1 MDIGD
6 NSSLNMDIS
15 LSRDLLINI
24 GLSGDLLMNIGFSGD
39 LNMDISLSSN
49 LLINIGLSGD
59 FLMHIWFSRDLLM
72 HIGLSSRVEVGI
84 SDRGIVDSSIDSTID
99 NWGSSSGNSRCSSSH
114 RGNASV
120 ASVSYGSSGC
130 VAIGIRVG
138 IGGSKVATGEDSCL
152 GRDRGHKGKNG
163 NKGFHF
169 RGALLLLY

>member
-1 MDIGD
+1 
-6 NSSLNMDIS
+6 
-15 LSRDLLINI
+15 
-24 GLSGDLLMNIGFSGD
+24 MNIGFSGD
-39 LNMDISLSSN
+39 LLMDISLSSN

-59 FLMHIWFSRDLLM
+59 FLMNIRLSGDLFMDVSLSSNLLINIGLSGDLFM

-138 IGGSKVATGEDSCL
+138 IGGSKVATREDSCL
-152 GRDRGHKGKNG
+152 GRDGGHKGKNG
-163 NKGFHF
+163 NKGFHI